1 MLLDDPAQEM
11 DQPSF
16 RELIRFVETLLR
28 LQRRTKRSFS
38 MILCFHQEERALDA
52 ARGTD
57 GKIYMLGWDQ
67 SQQDRNEAPS
77 IKKVILLAPGFYP
90 LTPDGVF
97 KTA

>member
-28 LQRRTKRSFS
+28 LQRRAKRSFS

-57 GKIYMLGWDQ
+57 GKIYMLGWEQ
-67 SQQDRNEAPS
+67 SQQDLKEAPG
-77 IKKVILLAPGFYP
+77 IRKVTLLAPGFHP
-90 LTPDGVF
+90 LTPESLF
-97 KTA
+97 AT